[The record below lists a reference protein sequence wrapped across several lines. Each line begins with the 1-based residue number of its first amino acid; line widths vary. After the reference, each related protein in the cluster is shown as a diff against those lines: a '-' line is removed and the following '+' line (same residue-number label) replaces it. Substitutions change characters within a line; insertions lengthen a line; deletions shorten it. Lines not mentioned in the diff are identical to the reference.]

1 MSDIILKATNINKVY
16 RRGKIDVPALK
27 NVNIEIDR
35 GEIICLA
42 GPSGSGKSTLLNL
55 LGGVDTPTSGKIM
68 VNGDE
73 LTSMSENELSNF
85 RLKNVGLV
93 FQFFNLIPTLTA
105 KENVEFPLIIAGVP
119 KEEKDSRALE
129 LLELVGLKHRVDHKP
144 EELSGGEQ
152 QRVAIAR
159 ALANNPSIVI
169 ADEPTGDLDSD
180 IAKAFMNLV
189 EDLNKTQNQT
199 FIISSHDS
207 MVIERVP
214 RVYTIKDGKIR
225 EF

>member
-1 MSDIILKATNINKVY
+1 MPEKILKTTNLNKIY
-16 RRGKIDVPALK
+16 RRGKVDVPALK
-27 NVNIEIDR
+27 DASIEIDR
-35 GEIICLA
+35 GEIVCLA

-55 LGGVDTPTSGKIM
+55 LGGVDKPTSGMIRI
-68 VNGDE
+68 NGDD
-73 LTSMSENELSNF
+73 LTKMSEDELSDF

-105 KENVEFPLIIAGVP
+105 RENVEFPLILSNMP
-119 KEEKDSRALE
+119 KEERDARVLE
-129 LLELVGLKHRVDHKP
+129 LLELVGLGHRVDHKP

-159 ALANNPSIVI
+159 ALANNPAIII

-180 IAKAFMNLV
+180 TASAFMDLV
-189 EDLNKTQNQT
+189 EDLNKNQGQT

-207 MVIERVP
+207 MVIKRVP
-214 RVYTIKDGKIR
+214 KVYKIR
-225 EF
+225 DGIIET

>member
-1 MSDIILKATNINKVY
+1 MPDKILKTTNLNKIY
-16 RRGKIDVPALK
+16 KRGKVDVPALK
-27 NVNIEIDR
+27 DASIEIDR
-35 GEIICLA
+35 GEIVCLA

-55 LGGVDTPTSGKIM
+55 LGGVDKPTSGMIRINEDDLTKM
-68 VNGDE
+68 SEDE
-73 LTSMSENELSNF
+73 LSDF

-105 KENVEFPLIIAGVP
+105 RENVEFPLILSNMP
-119 KEEKDSRALE
+119 KEERNARVLE
-129 LLELVGLKHRVDHKP
+129 LLELVGLGHRVDHKP

-159 ALANNPSIVI
+159 ALANNPAIII

-180 IAKAFMNLV
+180 TASAFMDLV
-189 EDLNKTQNQT
+189 EDLNKNQGQT

-207 MVIERVP
+207 MVIKRVP
-214 RVYTIKDGKIR
+214 KVYRIRDGII
-225 EF
+225 EA

>member
-1 MSDIILKATNINKVY
+1 MSENILKTVNLCKVY
-16 RRGKIDVPALK
+16 QRGKVDVSALK
-27 NVNIEIDR
+27 NANIDIDD
-35 GEIICLA
+35 GEVVCLA

-55 LGGVDTPTSGKIM
+55 LGGVDKPTSGKIII
-68 VNGDE
+68 NGND
-73 LTSMSENELSNF
+73 LTKMSENELSDF

-105 KENVEFPLIIAGVP
+105 KENVEFPLILANVP
-119 KEEKDSRALE
+119 KIERDSRAVE
-129 LLELVGLKHRVDHKP
+129 LLELVGLGHRVDHKP

-159 ALANNPSIVI
+159 SLSNNPSIII

-180 IAKAFMNLV
+180 TSSKFMDLV
-189 EDLNKTQNQT
+189 EDLNKKRGQT

-207 MVIERVP
+207 MIIERVP
-214 RVYTIKDGKIR
+214 RVYRIRNGKISN
-225 EF
+225 

>member
-1 MSDIILKATNINKVY
+1 MSENILKTVDLCKVY
-16 RRGKIDVPALK
+16 RRGKVDVNALK
-27 NVNIEIDR
+27 NANMEITN
-35 GEIICLA
+35 GEIVCLA

-55 LGGVDTPTSGKIM
+55 LGGVDKPTSGKIII
-68 VNGDE
+68 NGND
-73 LTSMSENELSNF
+73 LTKMSETELSDF

-105 KENVEFPLIIAGVP
+105 KENVEFPLILAKVP
-119 KEEKDSRALE
+119 QIERDSRAVE
-129 LLELVGLKHRVDHKP
+129 LLELVGLEHRVDHKP

-159 ALANNPSIVI
+159 SLANNPSIII

-180 IAKAFMNLV
+180 TSTKFMDLV
-189 EDLNKTQNQT
+189 EDLNKKRGQT

-207 MVIERVP
+207 MIIERVP
-214 RVYTIKDGKIR
+214 RVYRIRDGKISN
-225 EF
+225 

>member
-1 MSDIILKATNINKVY
+1 MPEKILKTTNLNKIY
-16 RRGKIDVPALK
+16 RRGKVDVPALK
-27 NVNIEIDR
+27 DASIEIDK
-35 GEIICLA
+35 GEIVCLA

-55 LGGVDTPTSGKIM
+55 LGGVDKPTSGMIRI
-68 VNGDE
+68 NGDD
-73 LTSMSENELSNF
+73 LTKMSEDELSDF

-105 KENVEFPLIIAGVP
+105 RENVEFPLILSNMP
-119 KEEKDSRALE
+119 KEERDARVLE
-129 LLELVGLKHRVDHKP
+129 LLELVGLGHRVDHKP

-159 ALANNPSIVI
+159 ALANNPAIII

-180 IAKAFMNLV
+180 TASAFMDLV
-189 EDLNKTQNQT
+189 EDLNKNQGQT

-207 MVIERVP
+207 MVIKRVP
-214 RVYTIKDGKIR
+214 KVYKIR
-225 EF
+225 DGIIET

>member
-1 MSDIILKATNINKVY
+1 MSETILKTVDLSKTY
-16 RRGKIDVPALK
+16 RRGKVDVPALK
-27 NVNIEIDR
+27 KASIEIAD

-55 LGGVDTPTSGKIM
+55 LGGVDKPTSGKILI
-68 VNGDE
+68 NGND
-73 LTSMSENELSNF
+73 LTKMSENKLSDF
-85 RLKNVGLV
+85 RLRNVGLI

-105 KENVEFPLIIAGVP
+105 KENVEFPLVLDNVP
-119 KEEKDSRALE
+119 KTERESRVVE
-129 LLELVGLKHRVDHKP
+129 LLELVGLGHRVDHKP

-159 ALANNPSIVI
+159 SLANNPSIII

-180 IAKAFMNLV
+180 TSSKFMDLV
-189 EDLNKTQNQT
+189 EDLNKKRGQT

-207 MVIERVP
+207 MIIERVP
-214 RVYTIKDGKIR
+214 RVYRIRDGRISN
-225 EF
+225 

>member
-1 MSDIILKATNINKVY
+1 MSENILETVDLCKTY

-27 NVNIEIDR
+27 NASIEIDN
-35 GEIICLA
+35 GEIVCLA

-55 LGGVDTPTSGKIM
+55 LGGVDKPTSGKIII
-68 VNGDE
+68 NGND
-73 LTSMSENELSNF
+73 LTKMSENELSDF
-85 RLKNVGLV
+85 RLRNVGLV

-105 KENVEFPLIIAGVP
+105 KENVEFPLVLADVP
-119 KEEKDSRALE
+119 KVERNSRAVE
-129 LLELVGLKHRVDHKP
+129 LLELVGLGHRVDHKP

-159 ALANNPSIVI
+159 SLANNPSIII

-180 IAKAFMNLV
+180 TSSKFMDLV
-189 EDLNKTQNQT
+189 EDLNKKRGQT

-207 MVIERVP
+207 MIIERVP
-214 RVYTIKDGKIR
+214 RVYKIR
-225 EF
+225 DGRISN

>member
-1 MSDIILKATNINKVY
+1 MPDKILKTKNLNKIY
-16 RRGKIDVPALK
+16 RRGKVDVPALK
-27 NVNIEIDR
+27 DANIEIDR
-35 GEIICLA
+35 GEIVCLA

-55 LGGVDTPTSGKIM
+55 LGGVDKPTSGMIRI
-68 VNGDE
+68 NGDD
-73 LTSMSENELSNF
+73 LTKMSENELSDF

-105 KENVEFPLIIAGVP
+105 RENVEFPLVLSNMP
-119 KEEKDSRALE
+119 KEERDARVLE
-129 LLELVGLKHRVDHKP
+129 LLELVGLGHRVDHKP

-159 ALANNPSIVI
+159 ALANNPAIII

-180 IAKAFMNLV
+180 TASAFMDLV
-189 EDLNKTQNQT
+189 EDLNKNQGQT

-207 MVIERVP
+207 MVIKRVP
-214 RVYTIKDGKIR
+214 KVYKIR
-225 EF
+225 DGIVET

>member
-1 MSDIILKATNINKVY
+1 MSETILKTVDLSKTY
-16 RRGKIDVPALK
+16 RRGKVDVPALK
-27 NVNIEIDR
+27 KASIEIAD

-55 LGGVDTPTSGKIM
+55 LGGVDKPTSGKILI
-68 VNGDE
+68 NGND
-73 LTSMSENELSNF
+73 LTKMSENKLSDF
-85 RLKNVGLV
+85 RLRNVGLI

-105 KENVEFPLIIAGVP
+105 KENVEFPLVLDNVP
-119 KEEKDSRALE
+119 KTEKESRAVE
-129 LLELVGLKHRVDHKP
+129 LLELVGLGHRVDHKP

-159 ALANNPSIVI
+159 SLANNPSIII

-180 IAKAFMNLV
+180 TSSKFMDLV
-189 EDLNKTQNQT
+189 EDLNKKRGQT

-207 MVIERVP
+207 MIIERVP
-214 RVYTIKDGKIR
+214 RVYRIRDGRISN
-225 EF
+225 

>member
-1 MSDIILKATNINKVY
+1 MSNPIVKTVDVNKVY
-16 RRGKIDVPALK
+16 RRGKVDVPALK

-35 GEIICLA
+35 GEIVCLA

-55 LGGVDTPTSGKIM
+55 LGGVDAPTSGKII
-68 VNGDE
+68 VNGDD
-73 LTSMSENELSNF
+73 LTHMSENELSNF

-93 FQFFNLIPTLTA
+93 FQFFNLVPTLTA
-105 KENVEFPLIIAGVP
+105 KENVEFPLILANVP
-119 KEEKDSRALE
+119 KEEQEYRALE
-129 LLELVGLKHRVDHKP
+129 LLELVGLEHRVDHKP

-159 ALANNPSIVI
+159 ALANNPSIII
-169 ADEPTGDLDSD
+169 ADEPTGDLDSGT
-180 IAKAFMNLV
+180 AKAFMNLI
-189 EDLNKTQNQT
+189 EDLNKTQRQT

-214 RVYTIKDGKIR
+214 RTYTIRDGKIS
-225 EF
+225 EL

>member
-1 MSDIILKATNINKVY
+1 MPDKILKTTNLNKIY
-16 RRGKIDVPALK
+16 RRGKVDVPALK
-27 NVNIEIDR
+27 DANIEIDR
-35 GEIICLA
+35 GEIVCLA

-55 LGGVDTPTSGKIM
+55 LGGVDKPTSGMIRI
-68 VNGDE
+68 NGDD
-73 LTSMSENELSNF
+73 LTKMSEDELSDF

-105 KENVEFPLIIAGVP
+105 RENVEFPLILSNMP
-119 KEEKDSRALE
+119 KEERDVRVLE
-129 LLELVGLKHRVDHKP
+129 LLELVGLGHRVDHKP

-159 ALANNPSIVI
+159 ALANNPAIII

-180 IAKAFMNLV
+180 TASAFMDLV
-189 EDLNKTQNQT
+189 EDLNKNQGQT

-207 MVIERVP
+207 MVIKRVP
-214 RVYTIKDGKIR
+214 KVYKIR
-225 EF
+225 DGIVET

>member
-1 MSDIILKATNINKVY
+1 MPDKILKTKNLNKIY
-16 RRGKIDVPALK
+16 RRGKVDVPALK
-27 NVNIEIDR
+27 DANIEIDR
-35 GEIICLA
+35 GEIVCLA

-55 LGGVDTPTSGKIM
+55 LGGVDKPTSGMIRI
-68 VNGDE
+68 NGDD
-73 LTSMSENELSNF
+73 LTKMSEDELSDF

-105 KENVEFPLIIAGVP
+105 RENVEFPLVLSNMP
-119 KEEKDSRALE
+119 KEERDARVLE
-129 LLELVGLKHRVDHKP
+129 LLELVGLGHRVDHKP

-159 ALANNPSIVI
+159 ALANNPAIII

-180 IAKAFMNLV
+180 TASAFMDLV
-189 EDLNKTQNQT
+189 EDLNKNQGQT

-207 MVIERVP
+207 MVIKRVP
-214 RVYTIKDGKIR
+214 KVYKIR
-225 EF
+225 DGIVET

>member
-1 MSDIILKATNINKVY
+1 MSDIILKTIDVNKVY
-16 RRGKIDVPALK
+16 RRGKMDVPALK
-27 NVNIEIDR
+27 NVNVEIKK

-42 GPSGSGKSTLLNL
+42 GPSGSGKTTLLNL

-73 LTSMSENELSNF
+73 LTKMSENELAYF

-93 FQFFNLIPTLTA
+93 FQFFNLVPTLTA
-105 KENVEFPLIIAGVP
+105 KENVEFPLILADVP
-119 KEEKDSRALE
+119 KEEREYRALE
-129 LLELVGLKHRVDHKP
+129 LLELVGLEHRVDHKP

-159 ALANNPSIVI
+159 ALANNPAIII
-169 ADEPTGDLDSD
+169 ADEPTGDLDSET
-180 IAKAFMNLV
+180 AKAFMNLI
-189 EDLNKTQNQT
+189 EDLNKTQRQT

-214 RVYTIKDGKIR
+214 RVYTIRDGKIK

>member
-27 NVNIEIDR
+27 DVNIEIDR
-35 GEIICLA
+35 GEIVCLA
-42 GPSGSGKSTLLNL
+42 GPSGSGKTTLLNL

-73 LTSMSENELSNF
+73 LTNMGENELSNF

-119 KEEKDSRALE
+119 KEEKNSRALE

-159 ALANNPSIVI
+159 ALANNPSIII

-180 IAKAFMNLV
+180 TAKAFMNLV

-207 MVIERVP
+207 MVMERIP
-214 RVYTIKDGKIR
+214 QVYTIRDGEISKA
-225 EF
+225 